1 MMPIW
6 KNPEFVRHFRAE
18 LRTTRALT
26 VAAVVVVIAILIWL
40 GCWGSRASEMALVH
54 RQSVHFRA
62 ERLAEMDRETPFVV
76 WFGFYRI
83 LMYAQLGILT
93 FWSLFSCAQSISGER
108 ERKTW
113 DFQRSTRLSAGELL
127 AGKLF
132 GEPLLAY
139 FIVLCCLPIT
149 LLAGLMAR
157 VSLENFAEAYL
168 LIISGAV
175 FLGIAGLWLS
185 NLFEARS
192 RGVGLIGT
200 FGLYI
205 LCALMVLTRDSNFS
219 GAAALSPLAGFIPL
233 FNNDIVFGLPT
244 IFGHPVPWV
253 EVSLLLYLTLGA
265 WLVLTLLQTLTKDY
279 DQMRPLSRW
288 QAVGCAAFL
297 NFIIYALYIPHFPL
311 VSWDSFVQFMVTV
324 NGAILFVMGLAML
337 KSSERLRVWSRTR
350 GSTRWPMFA
359 EDGPQWPW
367 LALSAAVGYGLLV
380 LGLFAWKEDLGF
392 DAEALRVGSIEFLVV
407 LVFIIRDITF
417 IQWSRLT
424 RMRAP
429 VVKGVLFLGLYYL
442 GAIVLATVVT
452 VYSAVRGQ
460 GVFALL
466 TPAGAFQ
473 TLPFNYHSPEL
484 YLGIGIQAATAMLFE
499 MAILARLRH
508 PVGELAQHSLA
519 G

>member
-26 VAAVVVVIAILIWL
+26 VGAVVVVIAVLIWL
-40 GCWGSRASEMALVH
+40 GCWGSRASAIALM
-54 RQSVHFRA
+54 RQRSSIFTVD
-62 ERLAEMDRETPFVV
+62 LAEMDREMPFIV
-76 WFGFYRI
+76 WSDFYRI

-108 ERKTW
+108 DRKTW

-139 FIVLCCLPIT
+139 FIVVSCVPIA
-149 LLAGLMAR
+149 LLAALMGR
-157 VSLENFAEAYL
+157 VRLGSFAEAYL
-168 LIISGAV
+168 LIFSGTI
-175 FLGIAGLWLS
+175 FLGVAGLWLS

-205 LCALMVLTRDSNFS
+205 LCALMVLIRDSNFP

-233 FNNDIVFGLPT
+233 LNKDAGFGVPT

-253 EVSLLLYLTLGA
+253 VVSLLLYVTIGA
-265 WLVLTLLQTLTKDY
+265 WLVLTLLRTLTKDY

-297 NFIIYALYIPHFPL
+297 NFIIYSLYIPHFPL
-311 VSWDSFVQFMVTV
+311 VRWDSFIEFTVAV

-337 KSSERLRVWSRTR
+337 TSSEKLRVWWRTR
-350 GSTRWPMFA
+350 SATRWPMFA
-359 EDGPQWPW
+359 EDGPRWPW
-367 LALSAAVGYGLLV
+367 LALSAVVGYGLLA
-380 LGLFAWKEDLGF
+380 LGLFARKKDLGF
-392 DAEALRVGSIEFLVV
+392 EAEALRVGSIEFLVV
-407 LVFIIRDITF
+407 LVFITRDITF
-417 IQWSRLT
+417 IQWCRLT

-429 VVKGVLFLGLYYL
+429 VLKGVLFLGLYYL
-442 GAIVLATVVT
+442 ERLTKPHFSSNSCKVLKHH
-452 VYSAVRGQ
+452 YGQESSNVRR
-460 GVFALL
+460 
-466 TPAGAFQ
+466 
-473 TLPFNYHSPEL
+473 TL
-484 YLGIGIQAATAMLFE
+484 A
-499 MAILARLRH
+499 
-508 PVGELAQHSLA
+508 
-519 G
+519 